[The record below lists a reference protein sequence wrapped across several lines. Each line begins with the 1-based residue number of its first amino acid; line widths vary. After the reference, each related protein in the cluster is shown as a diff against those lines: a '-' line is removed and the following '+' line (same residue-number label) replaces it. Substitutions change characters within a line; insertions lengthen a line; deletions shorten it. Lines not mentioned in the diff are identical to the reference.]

1 MSNLHD
7 SRLVRALFIGCG
19 VVALLIGVAGL
30 FLPVLPTT
38 PFVLVAAG
46 CFARSSVRMHDWLL
60 SHRIAG
66 PIIRAWH
73 EHRSMPP
80 GIKPWAFMLM
90 AFSFG
95 LSLLAME
102 SLWHQI
108 MLVLLAMV
116 LAFFL
121 WRVPVRDC

>member
-1 MSNLHD
+1 MRLHD

-19 VVALLIGVAGL
+19 VIALLVGVVGI

-38 PFVLVAAG
+38 PFVLVAAA

-80 GIKPWAFMLM
+80 GIKPWAFVLM
-90 AFSFG
+90 GLSFG

-121 WRVPVRDC
+121 WRVPVRDR

>member
-1 MSNLHD
+1 MLRLHD

-19 VVALLIGVAGL
+19 VIALLVGVVGI

-38 PFVLVAAG
+38 PFVLVAAA

-80 GIKPWAFMLM
+80 GIKPWAFVLM
-90 AFSFG
+90 GLSFG

-121 WRVPVRDC
+121 WRVPVRDR